1 MDEHFERQLEAGR
14 QQLAYRRE
22 SRDRLDVPRPIEHF
36 AYFPARPER
45 SRLRPLPAPDL
56 CSMRTR
62 LGPARPLR
70 CARRPYSD
78 IRWSDGGPPRMRD
91 DRQGRAVMRKLE
103 TGLHDSGAGCD
114 CEVLANVDPDE
125 QF

>member
-1 MDEHFERQLEAGR
+1 
-14 QQLAYRRE
+14 
-22 SRDRLDVPRPIEHF
+22 
-36 AYFPARPER
+36 
-45 SRLRPLPAPDL
+45 
-56 CSMRTR
+56 
-62 LGPARPLR
+62 
-70 CARRPYSD
+70 
-78 IRWSDGGPPRMRD
+78 MRD